1 MSEAKIREYYRLAKP
16 GMVYGN
22 LLPALGGFAL
32 GSKDGGFNILLCVF
46 TMISLGLVIASAC
59 VFNNYLD
66 RNIDRKMLRTRQ
78 RALPQ
83 KRIAGWEA
91 LTYAATLGV
100 FGLFIL
106 IFFID
111 ILAAYVAAAGLFLY
125 VVIYGLA
132 KRHTYHSTEIGSL
145 SGAAP
150 PVVGYL
156 AATSHVD
163 LGAGLLFLT
172 MALWQMPHFYAIA
185 IFRQKDYEAAKL
197 PLMPIKKGIA
207 ATKKQMVIYAGAF
220 VLAAASLTAT
230 GYTGYAYLAA
240 MIIFGGYWL
249 NMAVQ
254 GLSLRDNVI
263 WAKKMFGT
271 SLLVLVV
278 FSLALVFNSLLP

>member
-1 MSEAKIREYYRLAKP
+1 MNKAKIREYYHLAKP

-22 LLPALGGFAL
+22 LLPALGGFVL
-32 GSKDGGFNILLCVF
+32 GSKSGGFNLLLCVF
-46 TMISLGLVIASAC
+46 TMISLGLVIASGC

-83 KRIAGWEA
+83 KRVAGWEA
-91 LTYAATLGV
+91 LTYAATLGI

-106 IFFID
+106 VFFID
-111 ILAAYVAAAGLFLY
+111 VLAAYVAAAGLFLY
-125 VVIYGLA
+125 VVVYGIA
-132 KRHTYHSTEIGSL
+132 KRHTHYSTLIGSL
-145 SGAAP
+145 PGATP

-207 ATKKQMVIYAGAF
+207 VTKKHMVVFAAAF

-230 GYTGYAYLAA
+230 KYTGFVYLAVVV
-240 MIIFGGYWL
+240 IFGGYWL

-271 SLLVLVV
+271 SLIVLTV
-278 FSLALVFNSLLP
+278 FSLALILNSILP